1 MSNVKIT
8 HGDTEIT
15 VYNPEFVDVLLNVN
29 EVAVDGR
36 IFSNVSQVTYSTKES
51 EDEADEE
58 TDVEGN
64 A

>member
-8 HGDTEIT
+8 HGDTETT

-36 IFSNVSQVTYSTKES
+36 VFSNVSQVTYSTKES
-51 EDEADEE
+51 EDEAAEE
-58 TDVEGN
+58 TEVE